1 MMLEML
7 EVRLRC
13 VCVLV
18 TLAGEVVAERL
29 IGPEIIRAFMAREV
43 SG

>member
-1 MMLEML
+1 MLEML

-29 IGPEIIRAFMAREV
+29 KLVRK
-43 SG
+43 